1 MKYIAENVPL
11 WSVTTWDKSYIGV
24 DKEWQP
30 KTIKYKYLLSDELD
44 QINIGGDVCL
54 LYTGKNTGYTTE
66 RLAGDALCE
75 GEIVSIPWGGTPS
88 VKYYCGKFVTGDNR
102 IATSNKPDTLLNKYL
117 YYFMKGNLK
126 EIASY
131 YRGAGLKHPSMKDVL
146 KMRISYPDVIT
157 QKRIISRFEH
167 IETIIDLLDR
177 QMKSLDE
184 LIKARFVEMF
194 GNPITNEKNWDQKPL
209 SVLTSKIGSGATPKG
224 GKESYIS
231 EGISLIRSMNVHNG
245 YFELKDLAH
254 ITDSQASQLDNV
266 TVKQN
271 DVLLNITGASVA
283 RCCTVPDAILPARV
297 NQHVCIIRCN
307 DSIIPIFL
315 SNMLIE
321 DNYQEHLWNI
331 AGSGAT
337 REAITK
343 QQIENLS
350 VIVPPI
356 VLQKQFIDFVKQVD
370 KSKFV
375 VQKSLDEAKLLFDRL
390 MQEYFA

>member
-370 KSKFV
+370 KSKVV
-375 VQKSLDEAKLLFDRL
+375 VQQALKETRLLFDK
-390 MQEYFA
+390 MVQEYFG